1 MTPAETLVE
10 ICVDDAAG
18 AAVAEAAGADRVELC
33 AALADGGT
41 TPSIGTVEAALG
53 AVRRI
58 GVQVLVR
65 PRGGDFV
72 HDREELAVMRADV
85 RALRRLGGPLGFVLG
100 VLTPAGEVDVPAMR
114 ILLDECGDAPV
125 TFHRA
130 FDATRDL
137 PAALDVLAGLGVTRL
152 LTSGGRATAL
162 EGAPALTDLIA
173 LAAGRVAVMAGGSVR
188 AGNVAE
194 LVARTGVRE
203 VHLRAAVDAPGRSR
217 YRNQHL
223 PYDTG
228 TRQATGR
235 APIEALRAA
244 LRLCRPAVRA
254 ERGAGRP

>member
-1 MTPAETLVE
+1 MTPAGTLVE

-53 AVRRI
+53 TVRRI

-65 PRGGDFV
+65 PRAGDFV
-72 HDREELAVMRADV
+72 HDRDELAVMRADV

-100 VLTPAGEVDVPAMR
+100 VLTPDGEVDGPAMR
-114 ILLDECGDAPV
+114 MLLDECGDAPV

-137 PAALDVLAGLGVTRL
+137 PAALDALLELGVARV

-162 EGAPALTDLIA
+162 EGAAE
-173 LAAGRVAVMAGGSVR
+173 LAGLVGRAGDRMAVMAGGSVR

-203 VHLRAAVDAPGRSR
+203 VHLRAAVDVPGRSR
-217 YRNQHL
+217 HRNPHL
-223 PYDTG
+223 PYDSGVRT
-228 TRQATGR
+228 TTSPAIVR
-235 APIEALRAA
+235 ALRAA
-244 LRLCRPAVRA
+244 V
-254 ERGAGRP
+254 GA